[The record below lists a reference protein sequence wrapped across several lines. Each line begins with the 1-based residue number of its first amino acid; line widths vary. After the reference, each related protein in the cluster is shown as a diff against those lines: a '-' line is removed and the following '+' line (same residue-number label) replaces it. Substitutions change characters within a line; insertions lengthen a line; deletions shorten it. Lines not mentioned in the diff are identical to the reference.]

1 MHILFALVLILLSLL
16 EISCLSVLLLYY
28 AAGTKLRYKPLWI
41 SASIVNLAGLCI
53 LPNLFFS

>member
-1 MHILFALVLILLSLL
+1 MHILSALVLILLSLL

-41 SASIVNLAGLCI
+41 SAGIITMAGLCVLPRI
-53 LPNLFFS
+53 LF